1 MRCRLRV
8 GRGNRSGVAEA
19 GGSQHLAPAWSSRP
33 PKTIYKYISYKRR
46 EEANQIPGCCQVLS
60 SAVAQHPPAATA
72 APLHTPRLSS
82 QRGGAGREVAGGGLT
97 VRGLETGFLE
107 QRRLQLP
114 PPPQPPPCIQHPGR
128 VDSSHPDPERHA
140 SGGLTQTPGRD

>member
-1 MRCRLRV
+1 M
-8 GRGNRSGVAEA
+8 AEA

-97 VRGLETGFLE
+97 VRGLETVFLE
-107 QRRLQLP
+107 QRRLSATSAAAAAAVHSAPRASGQLP
-114 PPPQPPPCIQHPGR
+114 PRP
-128 VDSSHPDPERHA
+128 
-140 SGGLTQTPGRD
+140 